1 VALGTAAILWVSV
14 RAVQAGTMTAG
25 DLILVT
31 AHVAQLYGPIQTIAG
46 YVSNQQSA
54 LASVE
59 RSFAVLDREP
69 TVRERPGAA
78 PMGRARGAVEF
89 RDVAFGYGPGRPV
102 VRDVSFR
109 VPAGSW
115 VSISGPSG
123 TGKSTLTNLLVRFL
137 DPEQGSIR
145 LDGRDLRDIR
155 LADLRRQF
163 ALLGQDGHLVAGT
176 VEENIAFA
184 CPGAGREAVE
194 RAARLAQADGFVS
207 ALPEGYGTVVGGP
220 GCHLSGG
227 QRQRVALA
235 RALLRDAPVVVLD
248 EPTSALDE
256 DTERAVIAELRR
268 SLAGRTVFVVTHR
281 PSVLAVADLVLH
293 LRGGTV
299 VVGDQCEAEP
309 PERLAA

>member
-1 VALGTAAILWVSV
+1 
-14 RAVQAGTMTAG
+14 M
-25 DLILVT
+25 
-31 AHVAQLYGPIQTIAG
+31 
-46 YVSNQQSA
+46 
-54 LASVE
+54 
-59 RSFAVLDREP
+59 
-69 TVRERPGAA
+69 
-78 PMGRARGAVEF
+78 
-89 RDVAFGYGPGRPV
+89 
-102 VRDVSFR
+102 
-109 VPAGSW
+109 
-115 VSISGPSG
+115 
-123 TGKSTLTNLLVRFL
+123 
-137 DPEQGSIR
+137 
-145 LDGRDLRDIR
+145 
-155 LADLRRQF
+155 
-163 ALLGQDGHLVAGT
+163 
-176 VEENIAFA
+176 
-184 CPGAGREAVE
+184 E